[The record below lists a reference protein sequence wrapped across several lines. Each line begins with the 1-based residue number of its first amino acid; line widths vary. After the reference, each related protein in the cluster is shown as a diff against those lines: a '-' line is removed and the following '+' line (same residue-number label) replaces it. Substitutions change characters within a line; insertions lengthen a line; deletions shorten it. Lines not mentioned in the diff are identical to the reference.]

1 MITHSLTLNI
11 GGKAHGITIHADHV
25 VTSETHTLF
34 FTEADVLIAEVPNAI
49 IIEHTEA

>member
-11 GGKAHGITIHADHV
+11 GGKAQGLKIHADHV
-25 VTSETHTLF
+25 VTAETHTLF
-34 FTEADVLIAEVPNAI
+34 YTDTDVLIAEVPNAI